1 MTDRGRAGREAAA
14 PVRDGPRSLHTSR
27 PRSPDASLALSRE
40 APLVDGI
47 VRWWQA
53 RIDDRIVRIGTRLP
67 SIRRFADAQRV
78 SRHTVVEAYER
89 LAGLGYVQARRGSGF
104 YVQARP
110 DHGARPAAPPAP
122 AHVDIAWLLR
132 NLFREGLPHENMPG
146 GGLLPPA
153 WLDASLVG
161 RHARGVTLASG
172 AAWLG
177 YGVPQG
183 YRPLRQQ
190 LSLKLAEMEIPA
202 EPEQII
208 TTAGVTQAIDLAARH
223 LLRPGDAVLVDDPA
237 WFVMFASFAAL
248 GARVIGVPRRADGP
262 DLDVLRE
269 LLARHRPKLFV
280 LTSVVHNPTGTSL
293 SAATG
298 YALLRL
304 AQEHGF
310 AIVEDDIYGDLC
322 APAPTRPAVR
332 LAALD
337 RLQRVIY
344 VGGFSKT
351 LAANLRVGYVAAP
364 EGLVQA
370 LTDQKLVG
378 GLTSPEFGERVI
390 ARVLAAR
397 EYGRHCARLRARLD
411 SARASAVGRLRALGA
426 RGFAEDAQGMFLWA
440 DLGVDTTAL
449 ATRMF
454 DAGYLTAPGSLFS
467 PSQLPSTWMRFN
479 VATSQKAAMWK
490 LLAQA
495 RRGLRGRLE
504 APGRPA

>member
-1 MTDRGRAGREAAA
+1 VAA
-14 PVRDGPRSLHTSR
+14 PRGAPLS
-27 PRSPDASLALSRE
+27 LSRE
-40 APLVDGI
+40 APLVEGI
-47 VRWWQA
+47 VQWWQA
-53 RIDDRIVRIGTRLP
+53 RIDDRIVRLGTRLP
-67 SIRRFADAQRV
+67 SIRRFADAHRV

-89 LAGLGYVQARRGSGF
+89 LAALGYVHARRGSGF

-110 DHGARPAAPPAP
+110 GNGARAAPAPAA

-132 NLFREGLPHENMPG
+132 NLFREGVPHENMAG

-153 WLDASLVG
+153 WLDGALVG
-161 RHARGVTLASG
+161 RHARGVTLAGG

-190 LSLKLAEMEIPA
+190 LSLKLAEIEIPA

-208 TTAGVTQAIDLAARH
+208 TTAGVTQAMDLAARH
-223 LLRPGDAVLVDDPA
+223 FLRPGDAVLVDDPA
-237 WFVMFASFAAL
+237 WFVLFASLAAL
-248 GARVIGVPRRADGP
+248 GARVIGVPRRAAGP
-262 DLDVLRE
+262 DLDVLRD
-269 LLARHRPKLFV
+269 LLAQHRPKLYV

-304 AQEHGF
+304 AQEHDF

-322 APAPTRPAVR
+322 APAPARPAVR

-351 LAANLRVGYVAAP
+351 LAANLRVGYIAAP
-364 EGLVQA
+364 DGLVQA

-390 ARVLAAR
+390 ARVLAGR
-397 EYGRHCARLRARLD
+397 EYARHCARLRARLQA
-411 SARASAVGRLRALGA
+411 AREATLARLRALGA
-426 RGFAEDAQGMFLWA
+426 RGFAEEAQGMFLWA
-440 DLGVDTTAL
+440 DLGVDTNAL
-449 ATRMF
+449 ATQMF

-467 PSQLPSTWMRFN
+467 PRQLPSTWMRFN
-479 VATSQKAAMWK
+479 VATSQNPAMWK
-490 LLAQA
+490 ALAET
-495 RRGLRGRLE
+495 RRRLRGRLE
-504 APGRPA
+504 AAGGPA